1 LADAQTTSQPYRA
14 DTPFPEGD
22 EPIDLNMI
30 RRRDAWASPPELK
43 AAGER
48 STADGK

>member
-1 LADAQTTSQPYRA
+1 MRRPRPSRTVL
-14 DTPFPEGD
+14 TPFPEGD

-48 STADGK
+48 STADGE